1 LVDWFYPRIQNYRN
15 SHGIPIPLW
24 HRHGSVAGFTS
35 FGTESGT
42 PLVLALAMAKA
53 RREGAEGGTA
63 MAPRWESTTSSVKMD
78 IYIYI
83 CNCNWLVVSTP
94 GKNMSDLRDYDS
106 QYMEG

>member
-78 IYIYI
+78 IYIYTYVTVTGWWFQPLTI
-83 CNCNWLVVSTP
+83 TITVISL
-94 GKNMSDLRDYDS
+94 GMI
-106 QYMEG
+106 